1 MHFHIKEHNSNRKR
15 LIFHSKAYGTQFDL
29 AINRSRSLQGLIY
42 INFIE
47 LSPLMLHTK
56 FQGNWPNGYGVEHF
70 LRFLPYIGMASI
82 LVM

>member
-1 MHFHIKEHNSNRKR
+1 MHFHIKEHNSIRKR
-15 LIFHSKAYGTQFDL
+15 LIFHSKAYGTEFDL
-29 AINRSRSLQGLIY
+29 EIGQGHSRVIIY
-42 INFIE
+42 INFIQ
-47 LSPLMLHTK
+47 LSPLMIHTK